1 MYSLLV
7 LNFVALANKALFVI
21 LPHVLVQLVVAE
33 EAFAAELAHGVHT
46 SLDLL
51 LRHRALVDLVVHG
64 RQVEREN
71 VWRIED
77 MFVREDLL

>member
-33 EAFAAELAHGVHT
+33 EAFAAELAHGVHA
-46 SLDLL
+46 SLNLL
-51 LRHRALVDLVVHG
+51 LRHRALIDLVVHG
-64 RQVEREN
+64 RQVERED
-71 VWRIED
+71 VWRVED

>member
-1 MYSLLV
+1 M
-7 LNFVALANKALFVI
+7 LNFIALADEALFVV

-33 EAFAAELAHGVHT
+33 EAFAAELAHGVHA

-51 LRHRALVDLVVHG
+51 LRHRALVDLVIHG
-64 RQVEREN
+64 RQVERED
-71 VWRIED
+71 VGWVED